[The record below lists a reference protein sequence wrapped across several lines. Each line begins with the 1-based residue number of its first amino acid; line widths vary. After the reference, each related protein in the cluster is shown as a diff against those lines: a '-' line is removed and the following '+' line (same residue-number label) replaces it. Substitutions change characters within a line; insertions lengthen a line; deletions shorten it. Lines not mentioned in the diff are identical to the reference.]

1 MRVLGRFISLSIML
15 VITFNSA
22 GRVQNPLSAS
32 SKTVTPSISREK
44 GETTA
49 EYYSKNED
57 ITKGTTY
64 YNNNPEVKVVGVDV
78 QTKGIEGTV
87 KSLDVISVQDKVDS
101 KNTGYNIS
109 YGIGIGDHTVVRDGK
124 GMNANGIYTANV
136 GVGYSRGDVTQ
147 RTTNA
152 VGSFTAESG
161 VLNVE
166 GKTRQVGSVIGGNF
180 TLKTKE
186 YEHEDLEDINKSR
199 TIGFNITITPG
210 VTEVY
215 RNGRPT
221 GESKGGAAYGTRINY
236 AENDYVAKV
245 KATIGENVSPIID
258 GKLSELKNVNRDV
271 DNRIEVIKDKEIRAI
286 NADLGTEYWA
296 TDYAREKARGDFVK
310 AGNKIDR
317 VAEIL
322 NAAIKND
329 NKDIYLYYKDRIAA
343 EEEIARMEREGIDLS
358 IIDKEQAK
366 KIIERAAGGEVDD
379 VQIISSKDPNIKEII
394 GAEGIRGRA
403 YYTGKGKV
411 VIVADNVEDY
421 AKAIGVIG
429 KEGRHF
435 YHRGNGME
443 DTEDYSTFYGRQ
455 LEKYYRKHFGDADA
469 TFVTEQLKYTKEQ
482 LGKDW
487 ENDAYEL
494 GGKFN
499 VTAWGAKVGIEGSIV
514 VVRNPYTN
522 IVDIYLKG
530 KAGVNGVLTFAAA
543 EAKAYLNYYPGALS
557 LYDTEVANKK
567 LQTDLIDKP
576 LSLALSEV
584 GIQKGSLYA
593 KYYDN
598 PFKSHYF
605 SGVGIEIGYGFQLG
619 SLENVFDKI
628 KGLGPKGK
636 EIGKELVKY
645 INSQVGNKVNVG
657 AHGYAKI
664 GSIKSPFL
672 THYNG
677 NGTKIW
683 LKLWDRPKGK

>member
-1 MRVLGRFISLSIML
+1 MSLVSEKRDKRVLGRFISLSIML

-124 GMNANGIYTANV
+124 GVNANGIYTANI

-161 VLNVE
+161 VLNVD

-186 YEHEDLEDINKSR
+186 YEHEDLENINKSR
-199 TIGFNITITPG
+199 TIGFNITVTPG

-221 GESKGGAAYGTRINY
+221 GESKGGVAYGTRINY

-258 GKLSELKNVNRDV
+258 GKLSELKGVNRDV
-271 DNRIEVIKDKEIRAI
+271 DNRIEVIKDKEIRPI
-286 NADLGTEYWA
+286 NADLGTEYWG

-366 KIIERAAGGEVDD
+366 KIIERAAGGEVFW
-379 VQIISSKDPNIKEII
+379 S
-394 GAEGIRGRA
+394 
-403 YYTGKGKV
+403 
-411 VIVADNVEDY
+411 
-421 AKAIGVIG
+421 
-429 KEGRHF
+429 
-435 YHRGNGME
+435 
-443 DTEDYSTFYGRQ
+443 
-455 LEKYYRKHFGDADA
+455 RKI
-469 TFVTEQLKYTKEQ
+469 VTE
-482 LGKDW
+482 
-487 ENDAYEL
+487 A
-494 GGKFN
+494 
-499 VTAWGAKVGIEGSIV
+499 S
-514 VVRNPYTN
+514 N
-522 IVDIYLKG
+522 I
-530 KAGVNGVLTFAAA
+530 F
-543 EAKAYLNYYPGALS
+543 
-557 LYDTEVANKK
+557 
-567 LQTDLIDKP
+567 
-576 LSLALSEV
+576 
-584 GIQKGSLYA
+584 
-593 KYYDN
+593 
-598 PFKSHYF
+598 
-605 SGVGIEIGYGFQLG
+605 
-619 SLENVFDKI
+619 
-628 KGLGPKGK
+628 
-636 EIGKELVKY
+636 
-645 INSQVGNKVNVG
+645 
-657 AHGYAKI
+657 
-664 GSIKSPFL
+664 
-672 THYNG
+672 
-677 NGTKIW
+677 
-683 LKLWDRPKGK
+683 